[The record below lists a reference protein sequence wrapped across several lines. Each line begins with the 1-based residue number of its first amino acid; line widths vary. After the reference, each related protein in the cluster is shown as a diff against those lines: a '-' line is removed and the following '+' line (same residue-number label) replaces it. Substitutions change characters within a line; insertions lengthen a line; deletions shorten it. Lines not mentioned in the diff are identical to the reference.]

1 MLHCLQ
7 DSILKLPQIVAVA
20 FSPGSTLLQTFQ
32 RPQKEAGNA
41 DKNLKVTK
49 LHGLLTCVIICTVC
63 TRRSKTCSQRMSH
76 CAFAC

>member
-41 DKNLKVTK
+41 DKNLKVTM
-49 LHGLLTCVIICTVC
+49 LHG
-63 TRRSKTCSQRMSH
+63 SH
-76 CAFAC
+76 T